1 MRKRP
6 DRSGATHGMI
16 VYADAEVATPTVAE
30 APKVLPWHTPPTAGH
45 AQRVARISPAEPG
58 PGPQPRRRHVANRRV
73 GGHGFRQLLRS
84 PGLSH
89 LFTGT
94 SIWDAV
100 RARRTG
106 QFGVSVHSRCRIAE
120 AYLGL
125 PFGRRERQPSV
136 YTWWKDHSRS
146 SGCRSASESVAAER
160 RRAVRRPDTP
170 EAAMFEE
177 AQLYAPVTRL
187 LTASRG

>member
-1 MRKRP
+1 MRKSP

-58 PGPQPRRRHVANRRV
+58 PRPQPRRRHVPEPGSERSRV
-73 GGHGFRQLLRS
+73 FGSFSGHQACPTFSLAPRY
-84 PGLSH
+84 
-89 LFTGT
+89 GT
-94 SIWDAV
+94 TV

-106 QFGVSVHSRCRIAE
+106 QFGVSVHESVPHQQSACLR
-120 AYLGL
+120 L
-125 PFGRRERQPSV
+125 PSGGHERQPSV

-146 SGCRSASESVAAER
+146 SGCRSASEFGSR
-160 RRAVRRPDTP
+160 RTTARCATSGHPGGSDVRGSPAVCTGDP
-170 EAAMFEE
+170 
-177 AQLYAPVTRL
+177 L
-187 LTASRG
+187 GGG